1 MNACVTKE
9 QVFILNLVAKSRSQ
23 TNSCTV
29 GSENFVALVFSLAVI
44 FLLVLLLL
52 KWNCQ
57 VKHAFYLF
65 GRKCFKT
72 LFFVVRR
79 PFFEIN
85 GKLFTRKPS
94 SVPTS
99 LMGIG
104 MMCARIRPKGCRG
117 EFVS

>member
-1 MNACVTKE
+1 MNAWVTKE
-9 QVFILNLVAKSRSQ
+9 QVFILNLVAKSQSQ

-44 FLLVLLLL
+44 FLLLLLL

-72 LFFVVRR
+72 LFFVVGRL
-79 PFFEIN
+79 FVETN

-99 LMGIG
+99 LVGIG
-104 MMCARIRPKGCRG
+104 MMSARIRPKGCRG